1 VAASQFSSLEGF
13 TCSTA
18 SAVFQ
23 LLVQKGVVDKEGCF
37 IWEKSAVQ
45 ATVLEETERFWSK
58 DKSSADLFQQR
69 LEDAVDKELDLPDD
83 IMPDF
88 VTSMEITRKPEVTR
102 TRRKQKKWGP
112 VQLIRLKRIYNF

>member
-1 VAASQFSSLEGF
+1 LAASQVSSQDGI

-45 ATVLEETERFWSK
+45 ASVLEETDRLWAKE
-58 DKSSADLFQQR
+58 KSSADVFQQR
-69 LEDAVDKELDLPDD
+69 LEDAADMELDLPDD

-88 VTSMEITRKPEVTR
+88 VSSVDITGKPEVSR
-102 TRRKQKKWGP
+102 PGRK
-112 VQLIRLKRIYNF
+112 